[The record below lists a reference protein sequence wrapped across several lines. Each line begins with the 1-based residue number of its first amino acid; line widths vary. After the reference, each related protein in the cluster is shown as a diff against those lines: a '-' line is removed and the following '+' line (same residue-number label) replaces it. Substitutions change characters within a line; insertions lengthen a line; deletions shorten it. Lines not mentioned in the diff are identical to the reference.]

1 MASEQLARQRRYA
14 VTPGTNELTDEQGI
28 ARATLCEL
36 ANKYQ
41 EPPPVDTNTRRP
53 MLLPSRQKQISDAV
67 HIIVGLSL
75 QQMLNID
82 SEIKKKSEL
91 SWGEK
96 IVAEAVLRCI
106 LNRKENDVNN
116 KIISIA
122 SKSILEILTIHSE
135 IKNKN
140 HFTMLDYRSGRN
152 KLSWEEE
159 STAIAVRQIME
170 PIQSQINHI
179 AEDASKSLRPTFYS
193 SQIRKFNLTNV

>member
-1 MASEQLARQRRYA
+1 MKSVYTETLINTPPIMTSKQQIATTKMLADQ
-14 VTPGTNELTDEQGI
+14 QKI
-28 ARATLCEL
+28 ARATLSEL

-41 EPPPVDTNTRRP
+41 RPAPVNHYNFVDKAPWNLPTR
-53 MLLPSRQKQISDAV
+53 KNQISDAEY
-67 HIIVGLSL
+67 IVASLSL

-106 LNRKENDVNN
+106 LNRKEFDVNN
-116 KIISIA
+116 KIILIA

-140 HFTMLDYRSGRN
+140 HFAMLDYKSERD
-152 KLSWEEE
+152 KLSWKEQ

-170 PIQSQINHI
+170 PIQSRIDKI
-179 AEDASKSLRPTFYS
+179 AEHAYKSLKRY
-193 SQIRKFNLTNV
+193 

>member
-1 MASEQLARQRRYA
+1 MKSVYTETLINTQPIMTSKQQTIPSE
-14 VTPGTNELTDEQGI
+14 VLTDEPKNP
-28 ARATLCEL
+28 RATLFEL

-41 EPPPVDTNTRRP
+41 RPVPVDTNARRP
-53 MLLPSRQKQISDAV
+53 WLHPTRKNQISNAE
-67 HIIVGLSL
+67 HIIASLSL

-91 SWGEK
+91 NWGEK
-96 IVAEAVLRCI
+96 IVKEAVLRCI
-106 LNRKENDVNN
+106 LNRKKDDVNN
-116 KIISIA
+116 KIILIA

-140 HFTMLDYRSGRN
+140 HFTMLDYKSERD

-170 PIQSQINHI
+170 PIQSRIDKI
-179 AEDASKSLRPTFYS
+179 AEHAYKSLKRSPDVAF
-193 SQIRKFNLTNV
+193 

>member
-1 MASEQLARQRRYA
+1 MASEQK
-14 VTPGTNELTDEQGI
+14 TPGTKQLTDEQGI
-28 ARATLCEL
+28 TRVTLCEL

-41 EPPPVDTNTRRP
+41 RPSLVDHYNFVDKAP
-53 MLLPSRQKQISDAV
+53 WNLPSRENQISNAV
-67 HIIVGLSL
+67 HIIAGLSL

-106 LNRKENDVNN
+106 LNKKENDVNN
-116 KIISIA
+116 KIILIA

-140 HFTMLDYRSGRN
+140 HFAMLDYRSGRN

-170 PIQSQINHI
+170 PIQTQINHI

-193 SQIRKFNLTNV
+193 S

>member
-1 MASEQLARQRRYA
+1 MASEQK
-14 VTPGTNELTDEQGI
+14 TPGTKQLTDEQGI
-28 ARATLCEL
+28 TRVTLCEL

-41 EPPPVDTNTRRP
+41 RPSPVDTNARRP
-53 MLLPSRQKQISDAV
+53 WLHPTRKNQISNAE
-67 HIIVGLSL
+67 HIIASLSL

-116 KIISIA
+116 KIILIA

-140 HFTMLDYRSGRN
+140 HFAMLDYRSGRN

-170 PIQSQINHI
+170 PIQTQINHI
-179 AEDASKSLRPTFYS
+179 AEDASKSLRPSFYS